1 MIQTLTLFFCLLF
14 LLGGAVSK
22 QAQVPAN
29 SIYQQDST
37 LVTLP
42 DSTRV
47 LQQDSTRVP
56 FKSYPTIPPTE
67 WKLSFWRLL
76 NVFIRD
82 LFCKCQCPHNK
93 PSTSP
98 AK

>member
-1 MIQTLTLFFCLLF
+1 MTQTLTLFFCLLF

-22 QAQVPAN
+22 QAQVPAQ
-29 SIYQQDST
+29 SLYQQDS
-37 LVTLP
+37 LQVIIP
-42 DSTRV
+42 DSTLV
-47 LQQDSTRVP
+47 IQQDSTSVP
-56 FKSYPTIPPTE
+56 YKSYPTVAPTQ

-76 NVFIRD
+76 KAYIRD
-82 LFCKCQCPHNK
+82 LFCHCSCHKNK